1 MRTKLVSDQKINVG
15 EWLALAKKALKGRL
29 PDPEWA
35 LSPQVLLANVLNK
48 NRSWI
53 LAHPEAEIASTQSET
68 LENLLARLAAGE
80 PLPYL
85 IGHWEFY
92 GRDFEVNPDVLI
104 PRPETEML
112 VEHGLDWL
120 SNHPQAGLAADVG
133 TGTGCIAVS
142 LAAGAP
148 QVRCL
153 AVDQSWNALQ
163 VARRNGI
170 KHSVGAQI
178 GLLQGDLLTACA
190 GPFDLVCAN
199 LPYIPTHEV
208 RALPVA
214 KYEPVAALAGGDD
227 GLAFIRKLLMDA
239 WRWLAP
245 DGLILLEMQ
254 FDQGEAIT
262 DLAHAYLPGANT
274 AIFADLAGL
283 PRLIQ
288 IQNGAASTK

>member
-1 MRTKLVSDQKINVG
+1 MRTKPASDQKINAG
-15 EWLALAKKALKGRL
+15 EWLAQAKKALKGRL
-29 PDPEWA
+29 PDPEWS

-53 LAHPEAEIASTQSET
+53 LSHPEAEITPTQSEG
-68 LENLLARLAAGE
+68 LANLLVRLADGE

-85 IGHWEFY
+85 IGHWGFY

-112 VEHGLDWL
+112 VEHGLGWL

-153 AVDQSWNALQ
+153 AVDQSWKALQ
-163 VARRNGI
+163 VARRNGV
-170 KHSVGAQI
+170 KHSVAAQI

-199 LPYIPTHEV
+199 LPYIPTHGV

-262 DLAHAYLPGANT
+262 NLAHAYLPGANT